1 MEDGESAIGKPV
13 PYRSDRS
20 PLMAGCAVIWA
31 RLGETNRGVLARESC
46 LARDHLRADTALLML
61 FALTLAPGEATLFP
75 PPARRRLADAATETD
90 PGFRDRRAAGC
101 SSSASVLTAG
111 LGFRGRVCDIPGN
124 PDKASMAA
132 AR

>member
-1 MEDGESAIGKPV
+1 V

-61 FALTLAPGEATLFP
+61 FALPSRAKPPYSLRQPAAASRTP
-75 PPARRRLADAATETD
+75 PPKPIPVSGIAA
-90 PGFRDRRAAGC
+90 PQGAPPPRF
-101 SSSASVLTAG
+101 
-111 LGFRGRVCDIPGN
+111 
-124 PDKASMAA
+124 
-132 AR
+132 